1 MGVMVE
7 ADVVLHNG
15 NIITM
20 DPKKPKAEAVI
31 IKGGKFLWV
40 GTNDEAKAAIDKT
53 THVRNLGG
61 MTVVPGFNDSHHHTI
76 QFGHNL
82 SGLGVEGVQSVK
94 DLMNLVQQNVEA
106 QPEGTWILGSG
117 YNQNELEERR
127 HPTRWDLDKVAPNHP
142 VALKHTS
149 GHNLAVNSKA
159 LALAGMTK
167 DTPDPENGR
176 IDREHKTH
184 ELTGLLFAFSAMKMV
199 GDIIPKPSYA
209 DLIKA
214 LKKANRVMVSE
225 GITSATDA
233 RVGLLDAPRQ
243 IGAYQEA
250 VERGFLQV
258 RHTLQ
263 VWSNVLLDYA
273 NIDEDLENI
282 EWRLMGLGL
291 RTGIGNDKLRIG
303 AFKFVTDGALSTG
316 TSAMYEPYGADP
328 NNQSRGVLMIDP
340 EILSRV
346 ASAVHRLG
354 WQVSIHAIG
363 DRAIDAA
370 INAIERALK
379 ENPRINC
386 RPRIEH
392 VALAT
397 PQMLERISRLKI
409 MTILQPTFLY
419 QLGDNWISQ
428 LGYERAKKAK
438 PFRRILDNGLLM
450 AFSSDRPAVDGAP
463 LLGIHSSV
471 NEITKNGK
479 TYAPDQRI
487 SMEEALRCYTINGA
501 YASFEENIKGSI
513 ETGKLADLVVL
524 ADDILEMP
532 PEKIKDTEVVATMI
546 NGMFVYE
553 K

>member
-1 MGVMVE
+1 MSVMVK
-7 ADVVLHNG
+7 ADYVLQNG
-15 NIITM
+15 NVITL
-20 DPKKPKAEAVI
+20 DPKKPRAEAVAI
-31 IKGGKFLWV
+31 RDGKFLWV
-40 GTNDEAKAAIDKT
+40 GTNDEVKAAIDRKT
-53 THVRNLGG
+53 QLKDLDG

-82 SGLGVEGVQSVK
+82 GGLDLRGVQSV
-94 DLMNLVQQNVEA
+94 DDMLSLVEQNVKVQA
-106 QPEGTWILGSG
+106 EGTWILGSG
-117 YNQNELEERR
+117 YNQNELAERR

-142 VALKHTS
+142 VAFKHTS
-149 GHNLAVNSKA
+149 GHNLAINSKA
-159 LALAGMTK
+159 LDLAGITK
-167 DTPDPENGR
+167 ETADPENGR
-176 IDREHKTH
+176 IDRDDETQ
-184 ELTGLLFAFSAMKMV
+184 EPTGLLFAFSAMKIVSDM
-199 GDIIPKPSYA
+199 IPKPSYS
-209 DLIKA
+209 DLLVA
-214 LKKANRVMVSE
+214 LKRANGVMVSE

-250 VERGFLQV
+250 VENGILQV

-263 VWSNVLLDYA
+263 IWSNVLLDFA
-273 NIDEDLENI
+273 NIDEELKNI
-282 EWRLMGLGL
+282 EWGLMGLGL
-291 RTGIGNDKLRIG
+291 RTGIGNHKLRIG
-303 AFKFVTDGALSTG
+303 AFKFVTDGALSTA
-316 TSAMYEPYGADP
+316 TSATYEPYGADP
-328 NNQSRGVLMIDP
+328 KRQSRGVLMIDP

-354 WQVSIHAIG
+354 WQISIHAIG

-370 INAIERALK
+370 INAIERSLK
-379 ENPRINC
+379 ESPRTNS

-397 PQMLERISRLKI
+397 PEMLERISRLQI
-409 MTILQPTFLY
+409 ITVLQPTFLY

-438 PFRRILDNGLLM
+438 PFRRILDQGLLM

-471 NEITKNGK
+471 NEMTKSGRP
-479 TYAPDQRI
+479 YAPDQKI
-487 SMEEALRCYTINGA
+487 SVEEALRCYTVNGA

-513 ETGKLADLVVL
+513 EPGKLADIVVL
-524 ADDILEMP
+524 ADNIFEIP
-532 PEKIKDTEVVATMI
+532 TERIKDTEVVSTMI
-546 NGMFVYE
+546 DGNFVYQ